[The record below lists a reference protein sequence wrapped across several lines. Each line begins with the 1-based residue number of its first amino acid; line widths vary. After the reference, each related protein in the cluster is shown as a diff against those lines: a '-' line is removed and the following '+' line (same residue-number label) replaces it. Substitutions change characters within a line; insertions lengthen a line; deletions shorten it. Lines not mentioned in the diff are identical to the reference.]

1 MQVTIKGIE
10 MEKRT
15 GKDGSGKKVKEGW
28 NEERVEEGKMGVG
41 GR

>member
-1 MQVTIKGIE
+1 MTIKGIE

-28 NEERVEEGKMGVG
+28 NKEMFEEGTKGVG
-41 GR
+41 